1 MKKKKSKIIWVILVL
16 VLVLIGIVVVYCNQN
31 TTVVATTKD
40 SSTTTKEVAVST
52 QTITKTL
59 TSSGEISSSQEENL
73 ELNTYRYF
81 KEIYVEENTFIAE
94 GEKILKYTNGT
105 YLTAPYDCVVTK
117 INVPD
122 AGDQCTSQNYIT
134 VQNTESLVMTLS
146 IDEEEIGKVAVGQEV
161 EITVNAYEDN
171 TYIGSITKI
180 NEIGSYASN
189 GSSFTA
195 TVKFEND
202 GNIKIGMSGSAT
214 VTLEKAE
221 EVIAVPVEAVQTQN
235 NTKYVVVKNANGTTE
250 NITVDTGIS
259 NDAYV
264 EIKSGLTGTETIVM
278 TVTTSSSDSRSGR
291 AGQMGGFGEQQG
303 GFDSK
308 SRGDMPSM
316 PSGSGMMGQ

>member
-1 MKKKKSKIIWVILVL
+1 MKKKKSKMIWVILIL
-16 VLVLIGIVVVYCNQN
+16 VIVLIGIVVVYTNQN
-31 TTVVATTKD
+31 TTVVATTND

-105 YLTAPYDCVVTK
+105 YLTAPYDCVITK

-122 AGDQCTSQNYIT
+122 SGSQCTSQNYIT

-161 EITVNAYEDN
+161 EITVNAYEEN

-221 EVIAVPVEAVQTQN
+221 EVIAVPVEAVQTKN
-235 NTKYVVVKNANGTTE
+235 NTKYVVVKNADGTTE
-250 NITVDTGIS
+250 NITVETGIS

-264 EIKSGLTGTETIVM
+264 EIKSGLTGAETIVM
-278 TVTTSSSDSRSGR
+278 TVTTSSSDSKSSR

-303 GFDSK
+303 SQN
-308 SRGDMPSM
+308 RGEMPSM
-316 PSGSGMMGQ
+316 PSGGGMMGQ